1 MMHSIVHT
9 ASSQA
14 KIHVSCNCLK
24 DYPFIS
30 ELDSTAKAVSL
41 IYGHEKETAKPDN
54 SIISRIETV
63 MTGLVKSG
71 SLSVKQSSA
80 HEFVQ
85 LVNLIRKLDLKRM
98 RPVIDKY
105 FYHASSDEDVKSVYR
120 YEHL

>member
-1 MMHSIVHT
+1 MH
-9 ASSQA
+9 
-14 KIHVSCNCLK
+14 
-24 DYPFIS
+24 YPLVL

-54 SIISRIETV
+54 SIISRIDAV
-63 MTGLVKSG
+63 MTDLVKSE

-98 RPVIDKY
+98 RPIMDKY
-105 FYHASSDEDVKSVYR
+105 FYHASSDENVKSVSR
-120 YEHL
+120 